1 MTAVRLRRIAGLAA
15 AASLCAGVA
24 GPALGSDEGAGSRSL
39 AGLSPQTLYLLRC
52 SGCHRPD
59 GQGAV
64 SAGVPPFAG
73 FMGPLTR
80 DPMGRTYV
88 THVPGIAGSGLSDA
102 QVAGVLNYVLDHLSA
117 EDAERRRRFTEAEV
131 RSLRAQSVPDVVAY
145 RRGVVARLARQGV
158 PANAYPWP

>member
-1 MTAVRLRRIAGLAA
+1 MTTERLRRIAGLAA
-15 AASLCAGVA
+15 AACLFAGVA
-24 GPALGSDEGAGSRSL
+24 GPAAGSDDGSGSRSL
-39 AGLSPQTLYLLRC
+39 AGLSAQTLYLLRC

-59 GQGAV
+59 GQGAIP
-64 SAGVPPFAG
+64 AGVPPFAG

-102 QVAGVLNYVLDHLSA
+102 QVAEVLNYVLDHLSA
-117 EDAERRRRFTEAEV
+117 EDAAGRRRFTEAEV
-131 RSLRAQSVPDVVAY
+131 RTLRAQSVPDVVAY

>member
-1 MTAVRLRRIAGLAA
+1 MIPGRLRRIAGAA
-15 AASLCAGVA
+15 AAAGLLA
-24 GPALGSDEGAGSRSL
+24 GLSGPASGADQAAASPAL

-59 GQGAV
+59 GKGAV

-117 EDAERRRRFTEAEV
+117 EAAEGRRRFTEAEV
-131 RSLRAQSVPDVVAY
+131 RALRAQSVPDVVSY
-145 RRGVVARLARQGV
+145 RRGVVARLAKQGV

>member
-1 MTAVRLRRIAGLAA
+1 MTRGRLRPFAGAGAALLLAA
-15 AASLCAGVA
+15 AAA
-24 GPALGSDEGAGSRSL
+24 PALGREDGTGSPAL
-39 AGLSPQTLYLLRC
+39 AGLSPKSLYLLRC

-80 DPMGRTYV
+80 DAGGRTYV

-102 QVAGVLNYVLDHLSA
+102 QVAGVLNYVLEDLSA
-117 EDAERRRRFTEAEV
+117 ESPQGRRPFTEAEV
-131 RSLRAQSVPDVVAY
+131 RALRAQSVPDVVAY
-145 RRGVVARLARQGV
+145 RRGVVARLAKQGV
-158 PANAYPWP
+158 PAVAYPWP